1 MKKQTASEPAV
12 RVAPKKAAASPKR
25 ATVLDF
31 GRAGDAGAT
40 SHYDDAAYYDQAYRS
55 RRDDVAY
62 YVRLGRLLGGPVLEY
77 GIGTGRIALPLARA
91 GIEVVGVDSSREML
105 AGLERRLAREPDDI
119 RRRVTRRR
127 GDMREVRLRRRF
139 PLVIAPFN
147 VVQHLYERTDVEAFL
162 ARVREHLAPSGR
174 FVFDVL
180 VPHARDLGA
189 DPAKRYGAPRFRH
202 PTAGGLVR
210 YGERFDYDAIRQVL
224 LVTMEFEPLDGQ
236 RGFAVPLTHR
246 QFFPRELEALLH
258 YNGFGDLVITADFTD
273 GPPELDAQSLVFNCR
288 AVPGRRSRSSR
299 PPGRRTR

>member
-1 MKKQTASEPAV
+1 M
-12 RVAPKKAAASPKR
+12 
-25 ATVLDF
+25 LDF
-31 GRAGDAGAT
+31 GHAEDAGAT
-40 SHYDDAAYYDQAYRS
+40 AHYEDAAYYDQAYRS
-55 RRDDVAY
+55 RRDDIAY

-91 GIEVVGVDSSREML
+91 GIEVVGVDTSKEML
-105 AGLERRLAREPDDI
+105 AGLERRLADEPDDV
-119 RRRVTRRR
+119 RRRVTRRQ
-127 GDMREVRLRRRF
+127 GDMREVRLGRRF

-147 VVQHLYERTDVEAFL
+147 VLQHLYERTDVEAFL
-162 ARVREHLAPSGR
+162 ARVREHLVPSGR

-202 PTAGGLVR
+202 PTTGGLVR

-224 LVTMEFEPLDGQ
+224 LVTMEFEPLDGK

-258 YNGFGDLVITADFTD
+258 YNGFGDLAITADFTD
-273 GPPELDAQSLVFNCR
+273 GPAELDAESLVFNCR
-288 AVPGRRSRSSR
+288 AVAGRRERGTR
-299 PPGRRTR
+299 PPERRVR